1 MPIVILVGEA
11 EEIEAG
17 KGRPALTRTQAA
29 ARLGIAEKSI
39 YRLIEN
45 MELTPYPERL
55 FNSPL
60 FIEQEVEDL
69 RQKRLK
75 TSF

>member
-11 EEIEAG
+11 EEIAAG
-17 KGRPALTRTQAA
+17 KGRQALTRTQAA

-60 FIEQEVEDL
+60 FLADEVEEL